1 VFADAGVAPV
11 DIATH
16 PGTARFPG
24 LRVVLE
30 ADLRGWLPMV
40 GVHLPEDTIR
50 RVLEAAD
57 GDLGKHVRRTAAG
70 IEFPLSV
77 HVVSAAK
84 S

>member
-1 VFADAGVAPV
+1 
-11 DIATH
+11 
-16 PGTARFPG
+16 
-24 LRVVLE
+24 
-30 ADLRGWLPMV
+30 MV

>member
-1 VFADAGVAPV
+1 MKDSAERHKS
-11 DIATH
+11 TLR
-16 PGTARFPG
+16 TRTS

-57 GDLGKHVRRTAAG
+57 GDLGKHVRRTDAG